1 MLEAL
6 KTRGLEYYKNY
17 EKQLEI
23 GFFIGGFIFDIIFL
37 SAVDD
42 LFSIIQQVLYLLIIT
57 LILHFEILF
66 RLHKWR
72 PNRRLILKVWDY
84 RELILHFILGSLL
97 SVYSLFYIKSSSL
110 ISSLIFLILM
120 IGLLIAN
127 ELPIVKSSKVSFKVG
142 LYAICLFSFFAILF
156 PVLLGF
162 VGWLPFALTIAA
174 TIGFFF
180 FQIQLLRRRLPDE
193 KTLVQAILF
202 PGVSVVTIFTVFYFL
217 GWIPPVPL
225 SAKEQGIYHDVAK
238 QNGSYLLS
246 TQNRWWTFWRSG
258 DQHFKARPGDKI
270 FYYAQIY
277 SPARF
282 SDQVFVRWLF
292 KDPRQGW
299 QKTDRIPLQI
309 SGGRETGFRT
319 MATKANYQPGEWRIQ
334 LETELG
340 HEITRL
346 DFEIELDSE
355 TNPRTFEVL
364 VR

>member
-1 MLEAL
+1 MLQL
-6 KTRGLEYYKNY
+6 WKTQFLDYYKKY

-23 GFFIGGFIFDIIFL
+23 GFFVGGFIFDIVFL

-42 LFSIIQQVLYLLIIT
+42 VFSILQQLIYLLLIT
-57 LILHFEILF
+57 SILHFEILY
-66 RLHKWR
+66 RLQKWR
-72 PNRRLILKVWDY
+72 PTGSFIFKIWAY

-127 ELPIVKSSKVSFKVG
+127 ELPIVKQSKVSFKMG
-142 LYAICLFSFFAILF
+142 LYAICLFSFFSILF
-156 PVLLGF
+156 PVILGF
-162 VGWLPFALTIAA
+162 VGWFPFALTIAA
-174 TIGFFF
+174 TVGFFF
-180 FQIQLLRRRLPDE
+180 FQIYLLRRHLTDE
-193 KTLVQAILF
+193 RTLMKAIFF
-202 PGVSVVTIFTVFYFL
+202 PGLSVVALFSLFYFL

-225 SAKEQGIYHDVAK
+225 SAKEQGIYHDVSK
-238 QNGSYLLS
+238 KDGSYLLS
-246 TQNRWWTFWRSG
+246 TENKWWTFWRSG

-282 SDQVFVRWLF
+282 SDQVFVRWLY
-292 KDPRQGW
+292 KDPRLGW

-309 SGGRETGFRT
+309 SGGREGGFRT

-334 LETELG
+334 LETEIG

-346 DFEIELDSE
+346 DFEITTDQNTE
-355 TNPRTFEVL
+355 PRTFEVL